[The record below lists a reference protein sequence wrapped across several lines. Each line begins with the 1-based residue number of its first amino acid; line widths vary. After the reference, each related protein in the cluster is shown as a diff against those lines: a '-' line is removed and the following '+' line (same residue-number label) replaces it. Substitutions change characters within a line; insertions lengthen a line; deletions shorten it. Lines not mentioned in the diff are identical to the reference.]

1 MFGTDP
7 WWLVVIKAV
16 FCFAFLMVT
25 VLFSIVWERKVVA
38 WMQLRIGPNRH
49 GPWGMLQSL
58 ADGIKLMLKE
68 DVIVKRADKVVYVLA
83 PIVAAVP
90 AFMAIAVIPFG
101 PSGNEV
107 SIFGHRTA
115 MQLTDLPIA
124 MLYILAVASVGIYGI
139 VLAGWSSGSTYP
151 LLGGLRSCA
160 QMISY
165 EIAMG
170 AAFASVFL
178 YSGSMSTSK
187 IVEAQH
193 DRWFIIL
200 LPVSFI
206 IYIVTMVGETNRA
219 PFDMPESEGDL
230 VGGFNTEYS
239 SIKFAMFMLAE
250 YVNMVTVSAVST
262 TLFLGGWR
270 APWPISTFWEGANHG
285 WWPMLWFVV
294 KVQLLLFFFIWL
306 RGTLPR
312 VRYDQLMKL
321 GWKILIPVSVVWL
334 MLVATVRALRNDG
347 YDFNSLLLSVAGAVI
362 AILLISFV
370 VDIFRDRSAKGAGAE
385 PAPEPGPAF
394 DPMAGGFPVPP
405 LPGQTLPPVPRRRP
419 RHEREL
425 VVSGGRIL
433 RVTAVRWAQV
443 RVTERRLTVPESSE
457 PSGEKFQNPV
467 AGFGVTFK
475 AMFKKRLTEQYPEQ
489 QKVTAPRFHGR
500 HQLNRHPDGLEK
512 CVGCELCAWACPADA
527 IYVEG
532 ADNTD
537 EERYSPGERYGRVYQ
552 INYARC
558 ILCGLCIEACP
569 TRALTMTNEF
579 ELANTTRESLIYTKS
594 ELLAGLEE
602 GMVDTP
608 HAIFP
613 GMDEQDYYRGLVT
626 EVAPGTER
634 QVAVSKGEKPSDG
647 DNENNGAAQEVD
659 A

>member
-1 MFGTDP
+1 MLQAVHTAQTAVPLAAEDLSMFGRDP
-7 WWLVVIKAV
+7 WWLVVVKAV
-16 FCFAFLMVT
+16 FCFAFLMIT

-38 WMQLRIGPNRH
+38 WMQLRVGPNRH
-49 GPWGMLQSL
+49 GPWGLLQSL

-83 PIVAAVP
+83 PIVAAIP

-101 PSGNEV
+101 PAGNEV
-107 SIFGHRTA
+107 SIFGHRTT

-178 YSGSMSTSK
+178 YSGSMSTSR
-187 IVEAQH
+187 IVEAQEG
-193 DRWFIIL
+193 RWYVLL
-200 LPVSFI
+200 LPVSFL
-206 IYIVTMVGETNRA
+206 IYVVTMIGETNRA

-250 YVNMVTVSAVST
+250 YVNMVTVSAVAV

-270 APWPISTFWEGANHG
+270 APWPVSTFWEGANHG
-285 WWPMLWFVV
+285 WWPMAWFVI

-321 GWKILIPVSVVWL
+321 GWKVLIPVSVVWL
-334 MLVATVRALRNDG
+334 MLVATVRALRNED
-347 YDFNSLLLSVAGAVI
+347 YDFTEIVLYVGGGVLTLLVLSV
-362 AILLISFV
+362 L
-370 VDIFRDRSAKGAGAE
+370 VDIFRDRREKEAVEAAAPAE
-385 PAPEPGPAF
+385 PGVF

-425 VVSGGRIL
+425 IVSGG
-433 RVTAVRWAQV
+433 
-443 RVTERRLTVPESSE
+443 
-457 PSGEKFQNPV
+457 
-467 AGFGVTFK
+467 
-475 AMFKKRLTEQYPEQ
+475 
-489 QKVTAPRFHGR
+489 
-500 HQLNRHPDGLEK
+500 PD
-512 CVGCELCAWACPADA
+512 
-527 IYVEG
+527 
-532 ADNTD
+532 T
-537 EERYSPGERYGRVYQ
+537 Q
-552 INYARC
+552 
-558 ILCGLCIEACP
+558 
-569 TRALTMTNEF
+569 
-579 ELANTTRESLIYTKS
+579 
-594 ELLAGLEE
+594 
-602 GMVDTP
+602 
-608 HAIFP
+608 
-613 GMDEQDYYRGLVT
+613 
-626 EVAPGTER
+626 
-634 QVAVSKGEKPSDG
+634 SDG
-647 DNENNGAAQEVD
+647 KEASDG
-659 A
+659 

>member
-1 MFGTDP
+1 MIALAQTAEAQTVRVLAAEDLSMFGRDP
-7 WWLVVIKAV
+7 WWLILIKAV
-16 FCFAFLMVT
+16 FCFAFLMIT

-83 PIVAAVP
+83 PIIAAIP

-107 SIFGHRTA
+107 SIFGQRTT

-124 MLYILAVASVGIYGI
+124 MLYVLAIASVGIYGI

-178 YSGSMSTSK
+178 YSGSMSTSA
-187 IVEAQH
+187 IVEAQA

-206 IYIVTMVGETNRA
+206 IYVVTMVGETNRA

-250 YVNMVTVSAVST
+250 YVNMVTVSAVSV

-270 APWPISTFWEGANHG
+270 APYPISTFWEGANHG
-285 WWPMLWFVV
+285 WWPMLWFVI

-321 GWKILIPVSVVWL
+321 GWKVLIPVSVVWL
-334 MLVATVRALRNDG
+334 MLVATVRAMRNEN
-347 YDFNSLLLSVAGAVI
+347 YDFQDILLYVGGAIIAVLLLSFVA
-362 AILLISFV
+362 
-370 VDIFRDRSAKGAGAE
+370 DMFRGRKDGKEAAARPPKG
-385 PAPEPGPAF
+385 PEF
-394 DPMAGGFPVPP
+394 DPMAGGYPVPP

-419 RHEREL
+419 RREREL
-425 VVSGGRIL
+425 IVSGG
-433 RVTAVRWAQV
+433 AN
-443 RVTERRLTVPESSE
+443 TVS
-457 PSGEKFQNPV
+457 
-467 AGFGVTFK
+467 
-475 AMFKKRLTEQYPEQ
+475 
-489 QKVTAPRFHGR
+489 
-500 HQLNRHPDGLEK
+500 DD
-512 CVGCELCAWACPADA
+512 PADGHPRDGK
-527 IYVEG
+527 E
-532 ADNTD
+532 AD
-537 EERYSPGERYGRVYQ
+537 GV
-552 INYARC
+552 
-558 ILCGLCIEACP
+558 
-569 TRALTMTNEF
+569 
-579 ELANTTRESLIYTKS
+579 
-594 ELLAGLEE
+594 
-602 GMVDTP
+602 
-608 HAIFP
+608 
-613 GMDEQDYYRGLVT
+613 
-626 EVAPGTER
+626 
-634 QVAVSKGEKPSDG
+634 
-647 DNENNGAAQEVD
+647 
-659 A
+659 

>member
-1 MFGTDP
+1 MNPTMMLAAEEMSLFGRDP
-7 WWLVVIKAV
+7 WWLVIIKAI

-25 VLFSIVWERKVVA
+25 VLFAIVWERKVVA
-38 WMQLRIGPNRH
+38 WMQRRIGPNRH

-68 DVIVKRADKVVYVLA
+68 DVVVKRADKFVYVLA
-83 PIVAAVP
+83 PIVGAVP

-101 PSGNEV
+101 PAGNEI
-107 SIFGHRTA
+107 SIFGTRTT

-124 MLYILAVASVGIYGI
+124 MLYILACASVGIYGI

-178 YSGSMSTSK
+178 YSGSMSTSS
-187 IVEAQH
+187 IVESQQ
-193 DRWFIIL
+193 DRWYIIL

-285 WWPMLWFVV
+285 WWPILWFVI
-294 KVQLLLFFFIWL
+294 KVQLLLFGFIWL

-321 GWKILIPVSVVWL
+321 GWKVLIPVSVVWL
-334 MLVATVRALRNDG
+334 MLVATVRALQNQN
-347 YDFNSLLLSVAGAVI
+347 YDFSRTLLWVAGIVI
-362 AILLISFV
+362 AVLLITFV
-370 VDIFRDRSAKGAGAE
+370 VDMFRGKGDGDSAVAEAERAGA
-385 PAPEPGPAF
+385 PPGF
-394 DPMAGGFPVPP
+394 DPTAGGFPVPP

-419 RHEREL
+419 RREREL
-425 VVSGGRIL
+425 IVSGG
-433 RVTAVRWAQV
+433 VN
-443 RVTERRLTVPESSE
+443 TE
-457 PSGEKFQNPV
+457 
-467 AGFGVTFK
+467 
-475 AMFKKRLTEQYPEQ
+475 
-489 QKVTAPRFHGR
+489 
-500 HQLNRHPDGLEK
+500 
-512 CVGCELCAWACPADA
+512 
-527 IYVEG
+527 
-532 ADNTD
+532 
-537 EERYSPGERYGRVYQ
+537 
-552 INYARC
+552 
-558 ILCGLCIEACP
+558 
-569 TRALTMTNEF
+569 
-579 ELANTTRESLIYTKS
+579 
-594 ELLAGLEE
+594 
-602 GMVDTP
+602 
-608 HAIFP
+608 
-613 GMDEQDYYRGLVT
+613 
-626 EVAPGTER
+626 
-634 QVAVSKGEKPSDG
+634 SDG
-647 DNENNGAAQEVD
+647 KEESGV
-659 A
+659 

>member
-1 MFGTDP
+1 MTALAQLASAPQTVLAAEDLSMFGRDP
-7 WWLVVIKAV
+7 WWLVLVKAV

-25 VLFSIVWERKVVA
+25 VLFAIVWERKVVA
-38 WMQLRIGPNRH
+38 WMQRRIGPNRH

-68 DVIVKRADKVVYVLA
+68 DLVVKRADKFVYVLA

-107 SIFGHRTA
+107 SIFGHRTT

-178 YSGSMSTSK
+178 YSGSMSTSA
-187 IVEAQH
+187 IVDAQA
-193 DRWFIIL
+193 DRWYIVL

-206 IYIVTMVGETNRA
+206 IYIITMVGETNRA

-250 YVNMVTVSAVST
+250 YVNMVTVSAVSA

-270 APWPISTFWEGANHG
+270 APWPISTYWEGANHG
-285 WWPMLWFVV
+285 WWPMLWFIV

-321 GWKILIPVSVVWL
+321 GWKVLIPVSVVWL
-334 MLVATVRALRNDG
+334 MLVATVRALRNENYG
-347 YDFNSLLLSVAGAVI
+347 FQSILLYVAGAVI
-362 AILLISFV
+362 AILLISFI
-370 VDIFRDRSAKGAGAE
+370 VDMFRNKQEKEALARE
-385 PAPEPGPAF
+385 PEAPAF

-405 LPGQTLPPVPRRRP
+405 LPGQTLPSVPRRRP
-419 RHEREL
+419 SREREL
-425 VVSGGRIL
+425 VVSGG
-433 RVTAVRWAQV
+433 VN
-443 RVTERRLTVPESSE
+443 TES
-457 PSGEKFQNPV
+457 
-467 AGFGVTFK
+467 
-475 AMFKKRLTEQYPEQ
+475 
-489 QKVTAPRFHGR
+489 
-500 HQLNRHPDGLEK
+500 D
-512 CVGCELCAWACPADA
+512 
-527 IYVEG
+527 
-532 ADNTD
+532 
-537 EERYSPGERYGRVYQ
+537 
-552 INYARC
+552 
-558 ILCGLCIEACP
+558 
-569 TRALTMTNEF
+569 
-579 ELANTTRESLIYTKS
+579 
-594 ELLAGLEE
+594 
-602 GMVDTP
+602 
-608 HAIFP
+608 
-613 GMDEQDYYRGLVT
+613 
-626 EVAPGTER
+626 GTE
-634 QVAVSKGEKPSDG
+634 SDG
-647 DNENNGAAQEVD
+647 KEDDGV
-659 A
+659 